1 LRSQNYEIT
10 VPGVQIEAT
19 IERVR
24 AFARAKGWGRYRLA
38 KEAGLSVNAC
48 MRMNDPS
55 WSPRADTLRRLEALI
70 PAGFDPSGGHARD
83 GGPPDA
89 STARSPPRH
98 DIAMEGGKSAWPHE
112 GRRSAGDRSVDQEIT
127 ESSAVMLES
136 VEDAIR
142 AIRAG
147 ELVIVVDDADRE
159 NEGDLIMAAAM
170 ATPAQVA
177 FMIRHTSGI
186 LCAPL
191 TADDAARLH
200 LTPMV
205 AHNDAPMGTAFT
217 VSIDYR
223 YGLSTG
229 ISAEERTNTVRALA
243 NPNAGADD
251 FVRPGHV
258 FPLIG
263 KEGGV
268 LVRSGHTEAAIDLVR
283 LAGVAPVGLLAE
295 LVNDDG
301 SVKRLP
307 ELMEFAREH
316 RLRIISV
323 ADLIAHRQRREQLVE
338 RVSEFDID
346 TGAGPARAIAY
357 RTPFDD
363 LQHLALVFGSLQG
376 GADVPVRIH
385 REEVIDDVFG
395 GQSGSANL
403 VSRSLRGLAARGR
416 GVLIYLRE
424 GSAGVPAAE
433 LRGRGMSAGEA
444 EAQASERV
452 RSDQWRDVGIGAQIL
467 RDLGVSSIR
476 LLATRHRHYVGLSG
490 FGIDI
495 IDTELIDG

>member
-1 LRSQNYEIT
+1 MSELDTIDDAVEAVRS
-10 VPGVQIEAT
+10 
-19 IERVR
+19 
-24 AFARAKGWGRYRLA
+24 
-38 KEAGLSVNAC
+38 
-48 MRMNDPS
+48 
-55 WSPRADTLRRLEALI
+55 
-70 PAGFDPSGGHARD
+70 
-83 GGPPDA
+83 
-89 STARSPPRH
+89 
-98 DIAMEGGKSAWPHE
+98 
-112 GRRSAGDRSVDQEIT
+112 
-127 ESSAVMLES
+127 
-136 VEDAIR
+136 
-142 AIRAG
+142 G
-147 ELVIVVDDADRE
+147 EMVIVVDDDDRE
-159 NEGDLIMAAAM
+159 NEGDLIMAASL
-170 ATPAQVA
+170 ATPEKLA

-186 LCAPL
+186 LCTPL
-191 TADDAARLH
+191 TPADAERLR
-200 LTPMV
+200 LQPMV
-205 AHNDAPMGTAFT
+205 SVNDAPLQTAFT
-217 VSIDYR
+217 VSVDYR
-223 YGLSTG
+223 YGLTTG

-268 LVRSGHTEAAIDLVR
+268 LVRSGHTEAAIDLAR
-283 LAGVAPVGLLAE
+283 LAGLAPVGLLAE

-301 SVKRLP
+301 TVKRLP
-307 ELMEFAREH
+307 ELVEFAREH

-338 RVSEFDID
+338 RVSEFDIE

-376 GADVPVRIH
+376 GVDVPVRIH

-395 GQSGSANL
+395 GRSGSANL
-403 VSRSLRGLAARGR
+403 VSRGLQGLAAQGR

-433 LRGRGMSAGEA
+433 LRSRGLSAGEA
-444 EAQASERV
+444 EAQASQRA

-495 IDTELIDG
+495 IGTELIDG

>member
-1 LRSQNYEIT
+1 MTES
-10 VPGVQIEAT
+10 A
-19 IERVR
+19 
-24 AFARAKGWGRYRLA
+24 
-38 KEAGLSVNAC
+38 
-48 MRMNDPS
+48 
-55 WSPRADTLRRLEALI
+55 
-70 PAGFDPSGGHARD
+70 
-83 GGPPDA
+83 A
-89 STARSPPRH
+89 STVLDP
-98 DIAMEGGKSAWPHE
+98 
-112 GRRSAGDRSVDQEIT
+112 
-127 ESSAVMLES
+127 

-142 AIRAG
+142 AVQAG

-170 ATPAQVA
+170 ATAAQVA

-186 LCAPL
+186 LCTPL
-191 TADDAARLH
+191 TADRASRLQ
-200 LTPMV
+200 LAPMV
-205 AHNDAPMGTAFT
+205 AHNDAPMRTAFT

-223 YGLSTG
+223 FGLSTG
-229 ISAEERTNTVRALA
+229 ISAEERTSTVRALA
-243 NPNAGADD
+243 NPNAGPED
-251 FVRPGHV
+251 FVRPGHI

-283 LAGVAPVGLLAE
+283 LAGLAPVGLLAE

-301 SVKRLP
+301 TVKRLP
-307 ELMEFAREH
+307 ELLAFARAH
-316 RLRIISV
+316 RLKIISV
-323 ADLIAHRQRREQLVE
+323 ADLIAHRQRREQLIE
-338 RVSEFDID
+338 RVSAFDIA
-346 TGAGPARAIAY
+346 TEAGPARALAY

-363 LQHLALVFGSLQG
+363 LQHLALVFGELG
-376 GADVPVRIH
+376 DGADVPVRIH

-403 VSRSLRGLAARGR
+403 ISRSLRRIAAQGR

-433 LRGRGMSAGEA
+433 LRGPDTAPDGAAS
-444 EAQASERV
+444 ASERV
-452 RSDQWRDVGIGAQIL
+452 RTDQWRDVGIGAQIL

-495 IDTELIDG
+495 IETELLDG

>member
-1 LRSQNYEIT
+1 MTNKPAPT
-10 VPGVQIEAT
+10 
-19 IERVR
+19 
-24 AFARAKGWGRYRLA
+24 
-38 KEAGLSVNAC
+38 
-48 MRMNDPS
+48 
-55 WSPRADTLRRLEALI
+55 AL
-70 PAGFDPSGGHARD
+70 
-83 GGPPDA
+83 DA
-89 STARSPPRH
+89 
-98 DIAMEGGKSAWPHE
+98 
-112 GRRSAGDRSVDQEIT
+112 
-127 ESSAVMLES
+127 

-142 AIRAG
+142 ALQAG
-147 ELVIVVDDADRE
+147 ELIIVVDDADRE
-159 NEGDLIMAAAM
+159 NEGDLIMAAAK

-186 LCAPL
+186 LCTPL
-191 TADDAARLH
+191 PASDAARLH
-200 LTPMV
+200 LAPMV

-223 YGLSTG
+223 QGLSTG

-251 FVRPGHV
+251 FARPGHI

-268 LVRSGHTEAAIDLVR
+268 LVRSGHTEAAIDLAR
-283 LAGVAPVGLLAE
+283 LAGLAPVGLLAE

-301 SVKRLP
+301 TVKRLP
-307 ELMEFAREH
+307 QLLEFAREH
-316 RLRIISV
+316 GLRIISV

-338 RVSEFDID
+338 RVSEFDIA
-346 TGAGPARAIAY
+346 TEAGPARAIAY
-357 RTPFDD
+357 RTPFDE
-363 LQHLALVFGSLQG
+363 LQHLALVFGQLQNG
-376 GADVPVRIH
+376 TDIPVRIH

-395 GQSGSANL
+395 GRAGSANL
-403 VSRSLRGLAARGR
+403 LSRTLGRLAAQGR

-433 LRGRGMSAGEA
+433 LREREAPVDQAVGSA
-444 EAQASERV
+444 QI

-495 IDTELIDG
+495 IETELIDS